1 MELLFLMWLHNK
13 VIQPERD
20 YYYEKDYGQPW
31 SEIDKSVYSLYM
43 RLFLWSTMPTVVVEC
58 SVNDSVM

>member
-13 VIQPERD
+13 VIQPEREH

-43 RLFLWSTMPTVVVEC
+43 RLFL
-58 SVNDSVM
+58 